1 MAKENFMKSETIY
14 CDICEKKKGASNHWY
29 KLSARIGQLLIQKS
43 GGVDFSEIE
52 LDICGESCLIKAI
65 SERLGKL

>member
-1 MAKENFMKSETIY
+1 MRSETIS
-14 CDICEKKKGASNHWY
+14 CDICGKPKGETNHWY

-43 GGVDFSEIE
+43 DGVDFSEIE